1 MIRQGRLA
9 LKLSTLALAASLCG
23 GALAQVPVSDP
34 YIAKQ
39 LSNALRGN
47 LFMRLG
53 YTSVSVQNKSGD
65 ARDITGPVVTM
76 PDLDAAAALG
86 DSLSASDPLS
96 AWQLKSN
103 VDDGETPDNVASPS
117 ALYSTYMDLFRAG
130 VADEGGGLG
139 TPKGVKATVGSAA
152 TLTLSLGY
160 WLTDDHTWVAEAY
173 VLAAPL
179 TVKSYGAGVNVNGA
193 PNGLAGKEI
202 IETKMLPPLAV
213 LGRYFGSRDARLRP
227 YLGVGATYAVF
238 FDTRTTGAYD
248 SYVGGRSTAKLKN
261 AFGVGPFAGLKWQ
274 IDEDWHLSLAV
285 GQVKIKTEATVTT
298 YNTQIKSGDRVLGDY
313 VETVADAIRL
323 SEGRTQGADPQFTT
337 KLMQLVARQRGGDLG
352 TFVRKQDQSL
362 TNTIFNISIGRSF

>member
-1 MIRQGRLA
+1 MIRRGRFALNLFSLA
-9 LKLSTLALAASLCG
+9 FAASLSG
-23 GALAQVPVSDP
+23 GVQAQASDP

-39 LSNALRGN
+39 LSSAVRGN

-53 YTSVSVQNKSGD
+53 YTSISVQNKSGD

-76 PDLDAAAALG
+76 ADLDAAAALG
-86 DSLSASDPLS
+86 DSLPASDPLS

-103 VDDGETPDNVASPS
+103 IDDGVTPGNSPDGPE
-117 ALYSTYMDLFRAG
+117 AIYSSYMDLFRSA
-130 VADEGGGLG
+130 VAQEGGGLG
-139 TPKGVKATVGSAA
+139 TPKGIKAKVGNSATV
-152 TLTLSLGY
+152 TLSLGY
-160 WLTDDHTWVAEAY
+160 WLSDDHTWVAEAY

-179 TVKSYGAGVNVNGA
+179 TVKAYGDGVNVNGK

-213 LGRYFGSRDARLRP
+213 FGRYFGNRESRFRP

-238 FDTRTTGAYD
+238 FDTRTTNAYE

-274 IDEDWHLSLAV
+274 IDDDWHVSLAV
-285 GQVKIKTEATVTT
+285 GQVKIKTEATVTS
-298 YNTQIKSGDRVLGDY
+298 YNTQIRSGDRVLADY
-313 VETVADAIRL
+313 VTTVGEAIKL
-323 SEGRTQGADPQFTT
+323 AEGRTGADPQFTT
-337 KLMQLVARQRGGDLG
+337 KLMQLVARNRGGADQG
-352 TFVRKQDQSL
+352 TYVRKQDQSL